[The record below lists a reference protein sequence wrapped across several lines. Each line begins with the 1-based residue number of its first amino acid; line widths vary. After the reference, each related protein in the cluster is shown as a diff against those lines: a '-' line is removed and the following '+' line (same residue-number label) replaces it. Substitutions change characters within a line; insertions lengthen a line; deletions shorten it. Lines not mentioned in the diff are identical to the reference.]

1 MEIKESEYK
10 HCLKCAEKIFKE
22 AEICPKCGVRQAQL
36 RGKKNK
42 FMAATLA
49 IFFGIFGAHKFYL
62 RKTTQGM
69 LYIGL
74 MIFTLGIAP
83 FLIGIFEGV
92 SYLLMSK
99 EEFDGRYNRL
109 EYLVS

>member
-1 MEIKESEYK
+1 MNNKGDEYK
-10 HCLKCAEKIFKE
+10 HCFKCAQKIFKE
-22 AEICPKCGVRQAQL
+22 AEICPKCGIRQAQL

-42 FMAATLA
+42 FVAAALA

-69 LYIGL
+69 FYIGL

-83 FLIGIFEGV
+83 FFIGIFEGL

-109 EYLVS
+109 EFLVS